1 MKIGKDWV
9 DRGADGPTVTA
20 GDDHLGHGGH
30 DANGRLLPHGLE
42 RLVDWW
48 DAEVLDDLRLLHA
61 LAGSD
66 VEFGHVTLD
75 IRIADNREHLGES
88 DAQNLSKMNDNGVLE
103 ISADQRDVHWQGLKV
118 GQLQTTNY

>member
-1 MKIGKDWV
+1 M
-9 DRGADGPTVTA
+9 
-20 GDDHLGHGGH
+20 
-30 DANGRLLPHGLE
+30 
-42 RLVDWW
+42 
-48 DAEVLDDLRLLHA
+48 LDDLRLLHA

-103 ISADQRDVHWQGLKV
+103 ISADQRDVH
-118 GQLQTTNY
+118 